1 MQRDKRKVE
10 QALLK
15 KGFEQDETHH
25 HIFVYRT
32 EAGLLTPIR
41 TRTSHGG
48 KTLDN
53 HLLGEMAKQ
62 CRLDRSH
69 FLDLVDC
76 PLSRSAYES
85 SVSAYL

>member
-25 HIFVYRT
+25 HIFLYRN
-32 EAGLLTPIR
+32 ENGQLSSIR
-41 TRTSHGG
+41 TRTSHSG
-48 KTLDN
+48 KELD
-53 HLLGEMAKQ
+53 HYLLGGMARQ
-62 CRLDRSH
+62 CHLNKNQ

-76 PLSRSAYES
+76 PLSRSDYENA
-85 SVSAYL
+85 VTEYL